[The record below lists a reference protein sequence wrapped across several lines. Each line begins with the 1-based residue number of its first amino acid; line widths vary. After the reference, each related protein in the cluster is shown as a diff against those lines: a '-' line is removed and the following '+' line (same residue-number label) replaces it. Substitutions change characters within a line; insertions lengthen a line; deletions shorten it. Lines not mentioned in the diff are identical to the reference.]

1 MRKRN
6 IDKHIWFSKA
16 EAQDLQRKAKRACLS
31 EAGLIRLLIKG
42 YEPKEKPDE
51 RFYDVMRELS
61 NIGNNINQLAAKA
74 NTLGFID
81 APQLKKEAEKWNKF
95 QSDVER
101 YFLRPDKSEMKAVTK
116 LWSVTQRLGQVI
128 DYATNP
134 EKTSA
139 KIERHFTPEQYQAL
153 ADVLAYAKDEEK
165 TEREFYVEGINCN
178 VAIAR

>member
-6 IDKHIWFSKA
+6 IQKIIRFNRD
-16 EAQDLQRKAKRACLS
+16 EARGLEKKAKKACLS

-61 NIGNNINQLAAKA
+61 AIGNNINQLAAKA

-81 APQLKKEAEKWNKF
+81 APMLKNEAEKWNKF

-101 YFLRPDKSEMKAVTK
+101 NFLRPDKSGLK
-116 LWSVTQRLGQVI
+116 WQ
-128 DYATNP
+128 
-134 EKTSA
+134 
-139 KIERHFTPEQYQAL
+139 
-153 ADVLAYAKDEEK
+153 
-165 TEREFYVEGINCN
+165 
-178 VAIAR
+178 